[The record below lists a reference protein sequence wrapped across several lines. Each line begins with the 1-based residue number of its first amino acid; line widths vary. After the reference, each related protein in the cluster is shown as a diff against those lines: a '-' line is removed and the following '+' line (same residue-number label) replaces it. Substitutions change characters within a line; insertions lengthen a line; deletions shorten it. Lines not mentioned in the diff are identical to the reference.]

1 MKYKCETRASTWY
14 SQSGK
19 GYEKKLTGS
28 CVGLA
33 VGRLLG
39 LAVGRLLGLA
49 VGRLLGLTLGGLVYS
64 RVLLSRE

>member
-1 MKYKCETRASTWY
+1 MRLELQPGIHRVEKVTR
-14 SQSGK
+14 
-19 GYEKKLTGS
+19 KKLTGS

-49 VGRLLGLTLGGLVYS
+49 VGRLLGLTVGGLVYS